1 MREGRRGRTLAQQE
15 ARAGIT
21 LLSPTLIVVLFM
33 VVLPILW
40 TIVIAFQSL
49 RLRNLRT
56 RLFDFQ
62 FTLDNFTT
70 VLGSPGFLDALK
82 VTVIYSVV
90 GTVLSIGLGLIAALV
105 VRKPFKGRTLVR
117 ASMLLPYVAPVVA
130 VTFVWQIMLHPEL
143 GIVNAVGTDL
153 LGWKEPIPF
162 LEQRTGTLSV
172 FGLDLGVPTALIV
185 VILYQAWR
193 YFPFSFLFI
202 LARLQALP
210 AELDEAA
217 RVDGATPLQRFW
229 RITLPQLQGVIA
241 LLTVLRFIW
250 TFNEFDDIYLLTQGG
265 AGTEVV
271 SVRVFNYLTGRVAGP
286 GPPADR
292 AAVRLLPV
300 LRRPGRGGGR
310 DMSRTGVDTGV
321 TERPKAPRAPARRPA
336 RPRPPLSREVVETRI
351 LGVLKWVTIAFFV
364 IATLFPFYYMV
375 ELSIRSIE
383 DVALDPGALWPPRG
397 ASLAAFGEVLRP
409 VADGGQGFL
418 VFLRNSGLVALASVV
433 VTLAVSIL
441 GAYAIARLQFFGRR
455 QVSFL
460 FLAVY
465 LFPAILLAIPLFVFF
480 TRIGLRGSLFGLV
493 LVYTSQIVPVTIYM
507 LRNYFATIPEGL
519 EEAAALDGA
528 GRLTIIRKISLPLAM
543 PAIMATSLFVF
554 MIAWNEF
561 LFALLFLVENRNNWT
576 VSLGLSQLAGSVEVA
591 KTTLMAGS
599 VILTVPIIVLFFATE
614 RLLVEG
620 LTSGAEKG

>member
-1 MREGRRGRTLAQQE
+1 
-15 ARAGIT
+15 
-21 LLSPTLIVVLFM
+21 
-33 VVLPILW
+33 
-40 TIVIAFQSL
+40 
-49 RLRNLRT
+49 
-56 RLFDFQ
+56 
-62 FTLDNFTT
+62 
-70 VLGSPGFLDALK
+70 
-82 VTVIYSVV
+82 
-90 GTVLSIGLGLIAALV
+90 
-105 VRKPFKGRTLVR
+105 
-117 ASMLLPYVAPVVA
+117 
-130 VTFVWQIMLHPEL
+130 
-143 GIVNAVGTDL
+143 
-153 LGWKEPIPF
+153 
-162 LEQRTGTLSV
+162 
-172 FGLDLGVPTALIV
+172 
-185 VILYQAWR
+185 
-193 YFPFSFLFI
+193 
-202 LARLQALP
+202 
-210 AELDEAA
+210 
-217 RVDGATPLQRFW
+217 
-229 RITLPQLQGVIA
+229 
-241 LLTVLRFIW
+241 
-250 TFNEFDDIYLLTQGG
+250 
-265 AGTEVV
+265 
-271 SVRVFNYLTGRVAGP
+271 
-286 GPPADR
+286 
-292 AAVRLLPV
+292 
-300 LRRPGRGGGR
+300 
-310 DMSRTGVDTGV
+310 MSRTGVDTGV
-321 TERPKAPRAPARRPA
+321 TERPKAPRAPVRRPA

-375 ELSIRSIE
+375 QLSIRSIE

-561 LFALLFLVENRNNWT
+561 LFALLFLVENRENWT